1 MTEQQPI
8 AVLGGGSFGTAI
20 ANLLAE
26 NGQAV
31 RQWMRDPEQAEAIR
45 TRRENPRYLKGVKV
59 HPGVEPVTDLERT
72 LADCQLIFVALPSS
86 ALRKVLQPHQAA
98 LTDKLLVSLT
108 KGIEAHTFKLMSEI
122 LEEIAPQAR
131 IGVISG
137 PNLAREIAEHE
148 LTATVVAS
156 EDDELCARVQAALH
170 GRTFRVY
177 ASRDRFGVELGGALK
192 NVYAIMA
199 GLAAAMDM
207 GENTRSMLI
216 TRALAEMTR
225 FAVKLGANPM
235 TFLGLAGVG
244 DLIVTCSSPK
254 SRNYQVGHALGEG
267 LSLEE
272 AVSRM
277 GETAEGVNTLKVLKE
292 KSDEMQVYMPLVAG
306 LHAILFEGR
315 TLAQVIQLLM
325 RGEPKTDVDFIPTTG
340 FDEETA
346 MSADPQARESI
357 AIRILWMLLFVLVW
371 QVAEL
376 LLGAVVVIQ
385 LVYRLIYGAPNGS
398 LMAFGDSLSQYLAQ
412 IGRFGTFHS
421 DEKPWPFADWPSA
434 RAAEGEAAHSVPPA
448 AHPARDE
455 EPKL

>member
-1 MTEQQPI
+1 M
-8 AVLGGGSFGTAI
+8 
-20 ANLLAE
+20 
-26 NGQAV
+26 
-31 RQWMRDPEQAEAIR
+31 
-45 TRRENPRYLKGVKV
+45 
-59 HPGVEPVTDLERT
+59 
-72 LADCQLIFVALPSS
+72 
-86 ALRKVLQPHQAA
+86 
-98 LTDKLLVSLT
+98 
-108 KGIEAHTFKLMSEI
+108 
-122 LEEIAPQAR
+122 
-131 IGVISG
+131 
-137 PNLAREIAEHE
+137 
-148 LTATVVAS
+148 VAS

-340 FDEETA
+340 F
-346 MSADPQARESI
+346 
-357 AIRILWMLLFVLVW
+357 
-371 QVAEL
+371 
-376 LLGAVVVIQ
+376 
-385 LVYRLIYGAPNGS
+385 
-398 LMAFGDSLSQYLAQ
+398 
-412 IGRFGTFHS
+412 
-421 DEKPWPFADWPSA
+421 
-434 RAAEGEAAHSVPPA
+434 
-448 AHPARDE
+448 
-455 EPKL
+455 